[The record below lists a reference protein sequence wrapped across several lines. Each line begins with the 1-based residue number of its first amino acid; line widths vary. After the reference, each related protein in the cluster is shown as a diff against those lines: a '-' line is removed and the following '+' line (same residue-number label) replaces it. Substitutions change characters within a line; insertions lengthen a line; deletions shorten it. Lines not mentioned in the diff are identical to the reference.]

1 MWHGFLPDVK
11 FFLTLV
17 EFDEAIAREASAAG
31 CACGGKLHRADYP
44 RKPRGISA
52 DAEPLFS
59 RRISFCCARE
69 GCRARTTPLS
79 LRFISR
85 SVYVFAIILLGAAT
99 YWQQR
104 DADSAPRAATT
115 TAGSFDIPRRT
126 QRRWLAFFVS
136 ILPSLSGFIA
146 ERSRFMPPLDEMRLP
161 LSLLERFSG
170 DRRDQLMHTLRFV
183 AMITMPPS
191 HRARYPIL
199 GMRYAELGFCGKT
212 DSELVRVCPEAAM

>member
-44 RKPRGISA
+44 RKPRGIVA

-79 LRFISR
+79 IRFISR
-85 SVYVFAIILLGAAT
+85 SVYVFAIVLLAAAT

-104 DADSAPRAATT
+104 GADSARRAATT
-115 TAGSFDIPRRT
+115 TAESFDIPRRT

-146 ERSRFMPPLDEMRLP
+146 ERSRFMPPLDETRLP

-170 DRRDQLMHTLRFV
+170 DPRDQLMHALRFV
-183 AMITMPPS
+183 ATVTMPPS

-199 GMRYAELGFCGKT
+199 GMRYAEFGFCGKT
-212 DSELVRVCPEAAM
+212 EFGLVPGCPEAAM